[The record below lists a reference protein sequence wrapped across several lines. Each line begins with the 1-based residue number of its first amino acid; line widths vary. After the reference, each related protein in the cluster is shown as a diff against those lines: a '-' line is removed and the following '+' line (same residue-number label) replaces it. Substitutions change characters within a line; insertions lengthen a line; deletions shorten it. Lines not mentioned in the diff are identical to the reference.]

1 MFTLFSSIMT
11 LGNSIR
17 KVRELRNVTQEYMAI
32 ELEISQVTYSR
43 IEAGKTKIDIERL
56 IKIAKLLEVD
66 IMRLIHYKNNEPLL
80 LKDICFS
87 VNATKRSTM
96 QLDFVLSKITAM
108 EKELLELKRHCVR

>member
-66 IMRLIHYKNNEPLL
+66 IMRLIHFEGYDF
-80 LKDICFS
+80 LKKCDHSCSNSNLREVMDPNILVSCIS
-87 VNATKRSTM
+87 A
-96 QLDFVLSKITAM
+96 L
-108 EKELLELKRHCVR
+108 EKELVELKRHISS